1 MVHEDVWQRKKLL
14 RREALACRRSLSA
27 QANRAFSEA
36 IEERLKELDACRKAK
51 TFFAFAAMSD
61 EVQLYSL
68 IEKALA
74 EGKRVALPLIVG
86 KGVMEAVRVRALS
99 DLVPGAFDIPTVR
112 EERREIVDPK
122 SLDCVLVPGAAFS
135 RDGARLGLGAGFY
148 DRFLGE
154 KAPQAQ
160 RIAVAF
166 SCQIMDEVP
175 REAHDVMMHAIV
187 TENETILCR

>member
-1 MVHEDVWQRKKLL
+1 
-14 RREALACRRSLSA
+14 
-27 QANRAFSEA
+27 
-36 IEERLKELDACRKAK
+36 
-51 TFFAFAAMSD
+51 MSD

-135 RDGARLGLGAGFY
+135 RTGARLGLGAGFY
-148 DRFLGE
+148 DRFLSE

-166 SCQIMDEVP
+166 SCQLMEDIPV
-175 REAHDVMMHAIV
+175 EAHDVKMQWIV
-187 TENETILCR
+187 TEKERIVCR

>member
-27 QANRAFSEA
+27 QTNRAFSKA

-51 TFFAFAAMSD
+51 TLFAFAAMSD
-61 EVQLYSL
+61 EVQLCSL
-68 IEKALA
+68 MEKALA
-74 EGKRVALPLIVG
+74 EGKRVAVPLIVG

-112 EERREIVDPK
+112 EERREIVAPK

>member
-27 QANRAFSEA
+27 QTNRAFSEA

-61 EVQLYSL
+61 EVQLYSFM
-68 IEKALA
+68 EKALA
-74 EGKRVALPLIVG
+74 EGKRVAVPLIVG

-112 EERREIVDPK
+112 EERREIVAPK

>member
-1 MVHEDVWQRKKLL
+1 MISEELLQAKKRL
-14 RREALACRRSLSA
+14 RQEALKRRGSLLA
-27 QANRAFSEA
+27 QTNRVFSEA
-36 IEERLKELDACRKAK
+36 IEARLMSLDVCREAG
-51 TFFAFAAMSD
+51 TVFAFAAMSD
-61 EVQLYSL
+61 EVQLYSFM
-68 IEKALA
+68 EKALA
-74 EGKRVALPLIVG
+74 EGKRVAVPLIVG

-135 RDGARLGLGAGFY
+135 RGARLGLGAGFY

>member
-27 QANRAFSEA
+27 QTNRAFSEA

-61 EVQLYSL
+61 EVQLYSFM
-68 IEKALA
+68 EKALA
-74 EGKRVALPLIVG
+74 EGKRVAVPLIVG

-175 REAHDVMMHAIV
+175 QEAHDIMMHAIV